1 MTITEQ
7 TRFNELVDIASNE
20 TGPTRPSAYAEAME
34 QLRPAL
40 TELARAHEPTIASV
54 QFAMNYTDEGA
65 YLTLDD
71 CRDSAGDPVTVNPD
85 VFEEIDQMVFVLTGE
100 AEDGTGIPGMTKTGD
115 DLYQLQL

>member
-7 TRFNELVDIASNE
+7 TRFSELVVIASNE
-20 TGPTRPSAYAEAME
+20 TGPGRPAAYAEAME

-40 TELARAHEPTIASV
+40 SELARAHEPAIAAV

-65 YLTLDD
+65 YLTLED
-71 CRDSAGDPVTVNPD
+71 CRDPAGAPVTVSPD

-100 AEDGTGIPGMTKTGD
+100 AEDGTGIPGMSRTGVD
-115 DLYQLQL
+115 RYELQL